1 MARIKT
7 KHIGFRLPLET
18 LEKLEL
24 DYDICREPHRL
35 RSYDGFT
42 HVLVR
47 RKAFGNLREK
57 LEKLELMAFRRKVTL
72 TEVIREALVQYV
84 DRQHMAG

>member
-7 KHIGFRLPLET
+7 KHIG
-18 LEKLEL
+18 
-24 DYDICREPHRL
+24 L
-35 RSYDGFT
+35 R
-42 HVLVR
+42 VPV
-47 RKAFGNLREK
+47 EV
-57 LEKLELMAFRRKVTL
+57 LEKLELMAFRRKGTL